1 MFNIGIIELIIVV
14 FFVVLF
20 VRPEEIPK
28 ISKNLGLLYRK
39 ITRYYYNLKFE
50 LDEVNEIEQLK
61 NIDIKSSF
69 EKKKIKHQKKKKK
82 KLDEIFRSFK
92 GIKK

>member
-20 VRPEEIPK
+20 VKPEEIPK
-28 ISKNLGLLYRK
+28 ISKNLGLFYRK

-50 LDEVNEIEQLK
+50 LDEVNEIEQLQ
-61 NIDIKSSF
+61 NIDIKPSF
-69 EKKKIKHQKKKKK
+69 EKKKLNIKKKKN
-82 KLDEIFRSFK
+82 
-92 GIKK
+92 

>member
-28 ISKNLGLLYRK
+28 ISKNVGLLYRK

-50 LDEVNEIEQLK
+50 LDEVNEIEHLK

-69 EKKKIKHQKKKKK
+69 EKKNLNIKKKNKK
-82 KLDEIFRSFK
+82 N
-92 GIKK
+92 

>member
-20 VRPEEIPK
+20 VKPEEIPK
-28 ISKNLGLLYRK
+28 ISKNLGLFYRK

-50 LDEVNEIEQLK
+50 LDEVNEIEQLQ
-61 NIDIKSSF
+61 NIDIKPSF
-69 EKKKIKHQKKKKK
+69 EKKKKIKQKKKKK
-82 KLDEIFRSFK
+82 
-92 GIKK
+92 IKKKF

>member
-50 LDEVNEIEQLK
+50 LDEVNEIEQLQ
-61 NIDIKSSF
+61 NIDIKPSF
-69 EKKKIKHQKKKKK
+69 EKKKKNKHQKKKVRGN
-82 KLDEIFRSFK
+82 I
-92 GIKK
+92 

>member
-50 LDEVNEIEQLK
+50 LDEVNEIEHLKK

-69 EKKKIKHQKKKKK
+69 EKKKLNIKKKNKK
-82 KLDEIFRSFK
+82 N
-92 GIKK
+92 

>member
-14 FFVVLF
+14 FFIVLF

-50 LDEVNEIEQLK
+50 LDEVNEIEQLQ
-61 NIDIKSSF
+61 NIDIKPSF
-69 EKKKIKHQKKKKK
+69 EKKKKKLNIKKK

>member
-20 VRPEEIPK
+20 VRPEDIPK
-28 ISKNLGLLYRK
+28 ISKNLGLFYRK

-50 LDEVNEIEQLK
+50 LDEVNEIDQLK

-69 EKKKIKHQKKKKK
+69 EKKKLNIKKK
-82 KLDEIFRSFK
+82 
-92 GIKK
+92 IKKIR

>member
-14 FFVVLF
+14 FFIVLF

-28 ISKNLGLLYRK
+28 ISKNLGLFYRK

-50 LDEVNEIEQLK
+50 LDEVNEIEQLQ
-61 NIDIKSSF
+61 NIDIKPSF

-82 KLDEIFRSFK
+82 IR
-92 GIKK
+92 

>member
-20 VRPEEIPK
+20 VKPEEIPK
-28 ISKNLGLLYRK
+28 ISKNLGLFYRK

-50 LDEVNEIEQLK
+50 LDEVNEIEQLQ
-61 NIDIKSSF
+61 NIDIKPSF
-69 EKKKIKHQKKKKK
+69 EKKKKLNIKKKKK
-82 KLDEIFRSFK
+82 IR
-92 GIKK
+92 

>member
-20 VRPEEIPK
+20 VKPEEIPNILK
-28 ISKNLGLLYRK
+28 HLGLFYRK

-50 LDEVNEIEQLK
+50 LDEVNEIEQLQ
-61 NIDIKSSF
+61 NIDIKPSF
-69 EKKKIKHQKKKKK
+69 EKKKKIKNQNKKKK
-82 KLDEIFRSFK
+82 
-92 GIKK
+92 

>member
-50 LDEVNEIEQLK
+50 LDEVNEIEQLQ
-61 NIDIKSSF
+61 NIDIKPSF
-69 EKKKIKHQKKKKK
+69 EKKKKIKHQKKK
-82 KLDEIFRSFK
+82 IRWN
-92 GIKK
+92 I

>member
-1 MFNIGIIELIIVV
+1 M
-14 FFVVLF
+14 
-20 VRPEEIPK
+20 RPEEIPK

-50 LDEVNEIEQLK
+50 LDEVNEIEHLK

-69 EKKKIKHQKKKKK
+69 EKKIKHQKKKKK
-82 KLDEIFRSFK
+82 KLDEILRSFK